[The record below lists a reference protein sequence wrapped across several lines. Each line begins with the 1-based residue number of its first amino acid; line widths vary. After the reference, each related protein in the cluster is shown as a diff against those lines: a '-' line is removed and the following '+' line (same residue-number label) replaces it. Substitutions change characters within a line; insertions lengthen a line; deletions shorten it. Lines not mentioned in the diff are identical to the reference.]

1 MTIFPN
7 PHPIAALDVAEMMMK
22 HMIKVFGST
31 SNMKEL
37 PALVMDHGD
46 AMGEYPLSMGALGN
60 SVTLVHVKL
69 RRCR

>member
-1 MTIFPN
+1 MTILPN

-37 PALVMDHGD
+37 PALVMNHGD
-46 AMGEYPLSMGALGN
+46 ATGRVSFEYGCVGELGDFG
-60 SVTLVHVKL
+60 SCKIKAT
-69 RRCR
+69 